1 MTEQRGIPDD
11 FLTLSPNDD
20 WPHIQST
27 IKKGMTDPSEF
38 HDLTKKPAHILF
50 RIEHG
55 TAPGNVCKVEHCQS
69 LFLYSQLLNHVCTK
83 TKETSK
89 M

>member
-1 MTEQRGIPDD
+1 MPRNVPGFGLDLVAMTEQRGIPDD

-27 IKKGMTDPSEF
+27 IKKGWGGMADPSEF

-55 TAPGNVCKVEHCQS
+55 TAPDNVVMAE
-69 LFLYSQLLNHVCTK
+69 
-83 TKETSK
+83 
-89 M
+89 MP